1 MLQGHIHRCTTFSTM
16 RAKQA
21 IVGIDF
27 GCKNSRVAIIDS
39 LVPQVLE
46 SEIGRFTPSYV
57 TLKQPDSCQAYAWA
71 LQHIDHV
78 GGGVAV
84 GELAKLK
91 MSVQPSDVVF
101 NAKQLVGKKFDDC
114 DIQKMRKRVQ
124 FSITE
129 GPKGEA
135 WAEIGGVK
143 LSPVEI
149 TSFIFAKLKDI
160 VLMHQFHQKLEV
172 VISVPAFFTEQ
183 QKEDIKSAGKRVG
196 LDVLELIDE
205 SIAAALSG
213 TTIKEGFVV
222 VFGMGA
228 GSYNVAILRVS
239 ETNIEMKSQLGDTSI
254 GGDQFDDM
262 LVDHFVTQIAKHH
275 SVDIH
280 EDKNALATLTEVVE
294 QAKVKLSSEPE
305 VTVSLPY
312 LTASGCGPVHLNVT
326 ISRAEFEKLVNN
338 LIEKIRDKCQIVLK
352 EASISDNDIGE
363 IVFTGG
369 MTGVPKIRETVYEV
383 FGKHQTS
390 RVDPE
395 EAVVIGSAIQAALLV
410 EERHEMSKDMIPLSI
425 GIECDDGIFARV
437 IPRHT
442 TLPFKQKVTIPVWF
456 DQGKRLWIRIFVGD
470 HVLVEHNTHLGD
482 IELINNQ
489 PYQGPVDFE
498 LTFEVDKGYVVKVSA
513 RIADDQF
520 ETDNDIKKALKPS
533 PSFEKVIDGKLMSK
547 HSVNNAIRNVL
558 LDWPMY
564 AEDINA
570 HMRNLARFV
579 INTLS
584 DVLSL
589 RKDELPKDLCED
601 AVKALTGLQ
610 MALDGDVTM
619 LKDKVLSAKS
629 IESTLLQWRPPSE
642 SS

>member
-1 MLQGHIHRCTTFSTM
+1 
-16 RAKQA
+16 
-21 IVGIDF
+21 
-27 GCKNSRVAIIDS
+27 
-39 LVPQVLE
+39 
-46 SEIGRFTPSYV
+46 
-57 TLKQPDSCQAYAWA
+57 
-71 LQHIDHV
+71 
-78 GGGVAV
+78 
-84 GELAKLK
+84 

-101 NAKQLVGKKFDDC
+101 NVKQLVGKKFDDC
-114 DIQKMRKRVQ
+114 DIQKLRKRVQ

-135 WAEIGGVK
+135 WAEIHGVK
-143 LSPVEI
+143 LSPVEF
-149 TSFIFAKLKDI
+149 TSVIFAKLKDI
-160 VLMHQFHQKLEV
+160 VLLHQFHQKLEV

-196 LDVLELIDE
+196 FDVLELIDE
-205 SIAAALSG
+205 PIAAALSG

-228 GSYNVAILRVS
+228 GSYNVAILHVS
-239 ETNIEMKSQLGDTSI
+239 ETNIEMKTHLGDTSI
-254 GGDQFDDM
+254 GGDQFDYI
-262 LVDHFVTQIAKHH
+262 LVEHFVTQIAKLH

-280 EDKNALATLTEVVE
+280 EDKDALATLTEVVE

-312 LTASGCGPVHLNVT
+312 FTVSGHGPVHLNIT

-352 EASISDNDIGE
+352 EARITDNDIGE

-369 MTGVPKIRETVYEV
+369 MTRVPKIREAIYEV
-383 FGKHQTS
+383 FGKHQTAQM
-390 RVDPE
+390 DPE

-410 EERHEMSKDMIPLSI
+410 EERHEVSKDMLPLSI
-425 GIECDDGIFARV
+425 GVECDDGIFARV

-442 TLPFKQKVTIPVWF
+442 TLPAKQKVKIPVWF
-456 DQGKRLWIRIFVGD
+456 DQGKRLCIRVFVGD
-470 HVLVEHNTHLGD
+470 HILVEHNTHLGD
-482 IELINNQ
+482 IELINNR
-489 PYQGPVDFE
+489 PYQGPVDLE
-498 LTFEVDKGYVVKVSA
+498 LAFEVDKGYVVKVSA
-513 RIADDQF
+513 GNADDQF
-520 ETDNDIKKALKPS
+520 ETDDMKKALKPS
-533 PSFEKVIDGKLMSK
+533 SFEKVIDGKLMSK
-547 HSVNNAIRNVL
+547 DSVNNVIRNAL

-570 HMRNLARFV
+570 RIRNMARFV

-589 RKDELPKDLCED
+589 RKDELPKDCCED
-601 AVKALTGLQ
+601 AVKALADLQ

-619 LKDKVLSAKS
+619 LKDKVLAAKS

-642 SS
+642 SKD